1 MHAIFVNRNHF
12 VKLTVALTCN
22 CLSHKPT
29 LQTSRELGN
38 NVKYKQCITR
48 HHTIRTAYNYHWG
61 YGCDMVS
68 YRICIG
74 YHGNMLYCIQGGPT
88 KQLSW
93 IITPITSNNCW
104 ATIVNRVYEPTYNW
118 WLACIM

>member
-1 MHAIFVNRNHF
+1 MIYFDELP
-12 VKLTVALTCN
+12 VKREDFP
-22 CLSHKPT
+22 LSCKKK
-29 LQTSRELGN
+29 LKG
-38 NVKYKQCITR
+38 
-48 HHTIRTAYNYHWG
+48 
-61 YGCDMVS
+61 
-68 YRICIG
+68 IG